1 MILGSHSTIFEIRKS
16 WKHSGRN
23 LDIDVRTS
31 GDFYR
36 MFVLERMGVKPDFY
50 YMDGKRN
57 RKSAHAA
64 SKRMETDYAE

>member
-1 MILGSHSTIFEIRKS
+1 
-16 WKHSGRN
+16 
-23 LDIDVRTS
+23 
-31 GDFYR
+31 

-64 SKRMETDYAE
+64 SKRMETDYAEWKKAFSVD